1 MVPSGR
7 GQRVAA
13 VRASPLVAGDCLVL
27 EEQEQEDEDEHEQQD
42 DEPE

>member
-1 MVPSGR
+1 MIPSGR

-13 VRASPLVAGDCLVL
+13 VRASPLVGCDCLML
-27 EEQEQEDEDEHEQQD
+27 EEQEQEDEHDDEQQD